1 MRLLIESWARLIT
14 KPLAVGFLVAQVICS
29 SPVWAESVEQLQTQ
43 VGYLKD
49 AQTNLQSDIRNQQN
63 RSLKQEQDLVEV
75 KANLAVLE
83 KQLESVFQ
91 EVKQSP
97 TELSQRKATK
107 LSITYNR
114 ELDKASRLTKRAQGH
129 RNKLSQLEKTLAVNQ
144 TQQYQLQK
152 LILREKSKA
161 EVARANAKA
170 TKQPPIEQALPV
182 APTPKVIAPKGVPK
196 WPHLDRA
203 SDIDKA
209 FASDALSAAKDAG
222 GKPIFRRV
230 QIVSKKSFGKETMDY
245 LGGNLFSYSA
255 KVTAGQQ
262 SFQVFDNIYWV
273 IIPQED
279 GGQMYRFIFD
289 ASSLSSPQ
297 LRIFRESFLAR

>member
-1 MRLLIESWARLIT
+1 MGLLVKNWAKLSA
-14 KPLAVGFLVAQVICS
+14 KPFVIGLFFAHAICS
-29 SPVWAESVEQLQTQ
+29 SSVWAESVEQLQIQ
-43 VGYLKD
+43 VGYLKE
-49 AQTNLQSDIRNQQN
+49 AQESLKSDIHNQQS
-63 RSLKQEQDLVEV
+63 RSLKQEKDLVEV
-75 KANLAVLE
+75 NANLAELE
-83 KQLESVFQ
+83 QQLESTFR

-114 ELDKASRLTKRAQGH
+114 ELDKASRLTKRVQGY
-129 RNKLSQLEKTLAVNQ
+129 RNKLSQLEKALAANQ
-144 TQQYQLQK
+144 TQQYQVQK

-161 EVARANAKA
+161 EAARAQAKV
-170 TKQPPIEQALPV
+170 TPQPLVGQAVPV
-182 APTPKVIAPKGVPK
+182 APTPKAIAPKSAPK
-196 WPHLDRA
+196 WPHLGSA

-209 FASDALSAAKDAG
+209 FAKNALNAAKDTG

-245 LGGNLFSYSA
+245 LGGNLFSYSD
-255 KVTAGQQ
+255 KVTSGQQ

-273 IIPQED
+273 MIPQED
-279 GGQMYRFIFD
+279 EGQVYRFIFD

-297 LRIFRESFLAR
+297 LRVFRESFLAR